1 MDLLWLDDFLALA
14 SESNFS
20 RAAAARNLSQPAF
33 SRRIR
38 ALEEW
43 VGTTLVD
50 RDTHRIALTEAGNA
64 FRLVAEEVI
73 RRLAIG
79 RDEAKEIGTS
89 RTSEL
94 RFAATHALSATFFSP
109 WLRSLETETGFGT
122 ITLIADHMVA
132 CERYMLDGRAD
143 FLLCHHHPAAANRL
157 DPSGFSSIHIG
168 RDMLLPVSGTDAGGA
183 PLHALPGSYAAPL
196 PYLEFEERSG
206 MGRILQAS
214 RTLTSGGA
222 VLKPVFRSHLANGL
236 LTMARDGRGVAWVPL
251 SLAEPDLTSGR
262 LARAGGPEWD
272 VPIEI
277 RLYRPRARRTPAI
290 ERFWSMIRARLAV
303 VGGEGDAT

>member
-1 MDLLWLDDFLALA
+1 MDLLWLEDFLALA

-38 ALEEW
+38 SLEDW
-43 VGTTLVD
+43 VGVTLVD

-64 FRLVAEEVI
+64 FRLVAEEVS

-79 RDEAKEIGTS
+79 RDEAKEIGNA
-89 RTSEL
+89 RISEL
-94 RFAATHALSATFFSP
+94 RFAATHALSVTFFP
-109 WLRSLETETGFGT
+109 AWLQSLEDEAGFGT

-132 CERYMLDGRAD
+132 CERYMLEGRAD
-143 FLLCHHHPAAANRL
+143 FLLCHDHPAATNRL

-168 RDMLLPVSGTDAGGA
+168 QDLLLPVTGADAEGK
-183 PLHALPGSYAAPL
+183 PLNQLPGSHEAPL
-196 PYLEFEERSG
+196 PYLEFESRSG

-214 RTLTSGGA
+214 QTLISGGA
-222 VLKPVFRSHLANGL
+222 ILKPVFRSHLANGL
-236 LTMARDGRGVAWVPL
+236 LTMARDGRGVTWAPL
-251 SLAEPDLTSGR
+251 SLAGPDLESGR
-262 LARAGGPEWD
+262 LVRAGGEQWD

-277 RLYRPRARRTPAI
+277 RLYRPRARRSPSV
-290 ERFWSMIRARLAV
+290 ERFWNMIRARSTRAD
-303 VGGEGDAT
+303 EAQEPA